1 MTHITPDAPVPGSNV
16 HKSIITVV
24 AISLAISLAAIW
36 PAFAQPIDFSE
47 ELARLER
54 LAYSGS
60 REAISQRI
68 EQLEPFLDEASLR
81 ERVTFILVKARA
93 AALDKRNEEALD
105 LLDGLLQRRE
115 GLESDQELRA
125 LNLATNLLVVNDR
138 FEAGFEYFREA
149 LALAPE
155 VDAAAMRADTYSVA
169 AEFHARIG
177 EYATAIEYANQSMQQ
192 VEREVAPRAHCV
204 ALERRARAAL
214 GSDRLEQ
221 AVSDYRTAVELCES
235 IPDLVFAGISRLG
248 LATAFDR
255 QDDTARAEANL
266 RTAIDVLETS
276 GFMDGVLEARSELA
290 EVLLEQGRTEEA
302 GRVMAPTMPW
312 IDTPGSY
319 AIRAAAMRVHARL
332 AEAAQNTREVYEYSR
347 RALTYSQQHTE
358 RIRQMRFTLLMSAHD
373 DRAREREVE
382 LLKSKNSLA
391 ELSRENRRQEELALT
406 FGGFGALIAGIL
418 LLALLIKAGRDRQM
432 FQRLSQRDGL
442 TGLYNHTR
450 FFELAQQ
457 AFLRARQTATPFS
470 LIVADVDL
478 FKQVNDVYGHL
489 VGDSVLGRIARELQ
503 DAFGPDAIIGRLG
516 GEEFGIALIDC
527 DIDTTVARIE
537 HFRAMLNRRRSDDD
551 EPVVTMSFG
560 VAELSRE
567 RSLDVLYAYADQ
579 ALYDAKDAGRN
590 RVITVARINLQGGA
604 FVT

>member
-1 MTHITPDAPVPGSNV
+1 LSHVTPGANVPGSNIQ
-16 HKSIITVV
+16 KPLIT
-24 AISLAISLAAIW
+24 AIVISAAISLAAIGSV
-36 PAFAQPIDFSE
+36 FAQPTEFSE
-47 ELARLER
+47 ELARLES

-60 REAISQRI
+60 REEISERI
-68 EQLEPFLDEASLR
+68 EQLEPLLDDASPR

-93 AALDKRNEEALD
+93 AALDKRSEEALD
-105 LLDGLLQRRE
+105 LLDGLLQRRDE
-115 GLESDQELRA
+115 LASDQELRV

-149 LALAPE
+149 LALAPG
-155 VDAAAMRADTYSVA
+155 VDAATMRADTYSVA

-177 EYATAIEYANQSMQQ
+177 EYSTAIEYANQSMQQ
-192 VEREVAPRAHCV
+192 VEREVAPRVHCV

-248 LATAFDR
+248 LATAFGLRGDPG
-255 QDDTARAEANL
+255 RAEANL

-276 GFMDGVLEARSELA
+276 GFMDGVLEARYKLA
-290 EVLLEQGRTEEA
+290 EVLLEQGRTDEA
-302 GRVMAPTMPW
+302 SRVMAPTMQW

-319 AIRAAAMRVHARL
+319 AVRAAAMQVHARL
-332 AEAAQNTREVYEYSR
+332 AEAAQDKRQVYEFSR
-347 RALTYSQQHTE
+347 RALAYRQQHTA
-358 RIRQMRFTLLMSAHD
+358 RIRHMRFTLLMSAHD

-382 LLKSKNSLA
+382 LLRSKNSLA
-391 ELSRENRRQEELALT
+391 ELNRESRRQEELALT

-418 LLALLIKAGRDRQM
+418 LLTLLVKAGRDRQM

-457 AFLRARQTATPFS
+457 DFLRARQSATPFS

-489 VGDSVLGRIARELQ
+489 VGDSVLERIGVELKE
-503 DAFGPDAIIGRLG
+503 AFGPDAIIGRLG

-537 HFRAMLNRRRSDDD
+537 HFRAMLNRRTSADE